1 MFMSRQL
8 PILLLMPA
16 VLVPLTSC
24 TSPQHGPEE
33 KYFLIATNIKVPY
46 WQTAQAGL
54 NRAGAQLQ
62 VRTEFVGP
70 DTYDPKAQHDEFQRV
85 LKQKPTGILISAGD
99 PKLMQPD
106 IDAAIAQGVP
116 VITIDSDADSSK
128 RLLFIGTDNYKAG
141 MMGGEVVAKH
151 LNGKGNVVI
160 YTMPEQA
167 NLNQRLRGYQ
177 EALAAV
183 DGAVSAST
191 VPNPKREPVREAA
204 KMVKTVS
211 LVPRKAP
218 IKAINFTSPNPIPST
233 PRARR

>member
-1 MFMSRQL
+1 MFTSRQL

-16 VLVPLTSC
+16 ALVPLTSC
-24 TSPQHGPEE
+24 ASPQHGPEE

-62 VRTEFVGP
+62 VKTEFVGP

-106 IDAAIAQGVP
+106 IDLAIAQGVP

-141 MMGGEVVAKH
+141 MMGGEVVAKE
-151 LNGKGNVVI
+151 LKGKGNVVI

-177 EALAAV
+177 DDFKLHPEIKRAGCKILWGV
-183 DGAVSAST
+183 DSYSSAIIEQG
-191 VPNPKREPVREAA
+191 N
-204 KMVKTVS
+204 
-211 LVPRKAP
+211 
-218 IKAINFTSPNPIPST
+218 
-233 PRARR
+233 